1 MRHAYTVMRHTTLKA
16 KASILGVSLRRVLNK
31 RQREHKNKR
40 QRERYNVAAHA
51 RRGNEIER
59 ARRARAKARHGSR
72 AFHADVRAR
81 GPDMFFNQRSSRA
94 ITLRRHQRTKLLTKL
109 ICE

>member
-1 MRHAYTVMRHTTLKA
+1 M
-16 KASILGVSLRRVLNK
+16 NK

-40 QRERYNVAAHA
+40 QREQYHEETLKQRERKNERRREQYRERYNVATHA

-59 ARRARAKARHGSR
+59 ARRARAKARHGSL

-81 GPDMFFNQRSSRA
+81 GPDMFFNTRSSRA
-94 ITLRRHQRTKLLTKL
+94 ITLRRH
-109 ICE
+109 